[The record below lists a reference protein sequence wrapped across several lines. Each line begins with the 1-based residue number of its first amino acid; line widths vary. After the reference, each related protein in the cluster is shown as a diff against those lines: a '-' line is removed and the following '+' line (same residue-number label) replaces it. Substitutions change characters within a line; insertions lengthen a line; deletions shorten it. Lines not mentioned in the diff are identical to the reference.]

1 MPANPAMPLAR
12 EIWGNSFGQEFLFCW
27 HIKQSWQVGNKGK
40 EAEVH
45 QGEKKLTF
53 TLLKCQ
59 TFLVFLRKR
68 GQKKSFGTRRRTIP
82 RVSFVSHLGL
92 FHLVL
97 FYILLEPRKVMSEVT
112 FLVLRFFN
120 EFNYIEH
127 QLFEK
132 RKSLFWR
139 KKKADVMKLEMFTPW
154 ESGSSKLR
162 CHYLFTSHK
171 PAVFCHHH
179 SEASFGALL

>member
-53 TLLKCQ
+53 TVLKCQ

-68 GQKKSFGTRRRTIP
+68 GQKKVSVPGEGQYPECHLFPTWDYFTWYSFI
-82 RVSFVSHLGL
+82 FCWN
-92 FHLVL
+92 
-97 FYILLEPRKVMSEVT
+97 LEKLCQRSPSWS
-112 FLVLRFFN
+112 LDFN
-120 EFNYIEH
+120 EFNYIED
-127 QLFEK
+127 QPFEK
-132 RKSLFWR
+132 RKSLFLE
-139 KKKADVMKLEMFTPW
+139 KKESWCDETRNVYPLGVW
-154 ESGSSKLR
+154 E
-162 CHYLFTSHK
+162 F
-171 PAVFCHHH
+171 
-179 SEASFGALL
+179 